1 MGTDA
6 RSIKVSFYPVAEQYG
21 YAAEKIQNKK
31 GTSLGKWFGYVIG
44 YVVIH
49 IFLVPLILFLFGQY
63 LLAGISIG
71 ISGIFF
77 AAYSKFGKTNAY
89 VEFYRQSFE
98 RDRELI
104 EVELLEDGIRTS
116 CDDCSSVYRWNSVV
130 ETQTTDNAI
139 YFLTKDCGIAIPKT
153 AFSSPDQITEFLGF
167 AESKTMRQ

>member
-89 VEFYRQSFE
+89 VEFYPS
-98 RDRELI
+98 
-104 EVELLEDGIRTS
+104 LEDYVYIAHRLS
-116 CDDCSSVYRWNSVV
+116 SSVPTGTLSLYSFYAFLFLNTIVFPVFLWSAN
-130 ETQTTDNAI
+130 I
-139 YFLTKDCGIAIPKT
+139 YWQVL
-153 AFSSPDQITEFLGF
+153 
-167 AESKTMRQ
+167 